1 MDIFETQNHLNNL
14 KDAKDSFRKS
24 ASYFNEVADLFDNL
38 IIKLEVGLKKDLT
51 ILKDNT
57 DTNAK
62 KLKGQSLDSRRIFI
76 ELNNFNEYD
85 VANLSSLLSKYIA
98 NNIPTLELFPGL
110 GQFLPFSVSAEP
122 FYIADRYYSICVEAS
137 KSLNNEFYANRRLR
151 KYEIPENDMSFLPQ
165 LSFGI
170 VYCFNEFVV
179 ANEDYIIDISKQV
192 YDLLYDGG
200 NWVFNFLPN
209 DKIWAQKAN
218 IENSFSVIDYNYVIN
233 ELTKIGFIL
242 ENFEIKPLKSS
253 YMVWRKNGEIQPRYK
268 ISGGS
273 AEIIDL

>member
-14 KDAKDSFRKS
+14 KDAKESYRKS

-38 IIKLEVGLKKDLT
+38 IVKLQVGLQKDLS

-62 KLKGQSLDSRRIFI
+62 RLKGQSLETRKIFI
-76 ELNNFNEYD
+76 ESNNFNEYD
-85 VANLSSLLSKYIA
+85 ISNLSSLLSKYIA
-98 NNIPTLELFPGL
+98 NNVPTLELFPGS
-110 GQFLPFSVSAEP
+110 GQFLPFNVSAEP
-122 FYIADRYYSICVEAS
+122 FYIADRYYDICVNAA

-151 KYEIPENDMSFLPQ
+151 KYEIPDNDMSSLPQ
-165 LSFGI
+165 QSFGI
-170 VYCFNEFVV
+170 VYCFNEFIG

-192 YDLLYDGG
+192 RGLLYDGG
-200 NWVFNFLPN
+200 TWVFNFLPN
-209 DKIWAQKAN
+209 DKVWAQKAN
-218 IENSFSVIDYNYVIN
+218 IENNLSVIDYNYVIN
-233 ELTKIGFIL
+233 ELTKIGFVL

-253 YMVWRKNGEIQPRYK
+253 YMVWRKSGDLQPRYK
-268 ISGGS
+268 IGGGV